1 MHMLILQL
9 FLQRLRDAF
18 EDNVR
23 VKSRLMMKDAVKKT
37 IGVRDVLRSTEG
49 CWKLDAVK
57 RTTDVLRS
65 TAVLLLGALLRR
77 RDRHWRY

>member
-9 FLQRLRDAF
+9 CLQCLRDAL

-37 IGVRDVLRSTEG
+37 IGVH
-49 CWKLDAVK
+49 
-57 RTTDVLRS
+57 DVLRS
-65 TAVLLLGALLRR
+65 TAVLLLGALLRGR
-77 RDRHWRY
+77 EWKPEKKKE

>member
-37 IGVRDVLRSTEG
+37 IGMR
-49 CWKLDAVK
+49 
-57 RTTDVLRS
+57 DVLRS

>member
-9 FLQRLRDAF
+9 FLQCLRDTF

-37 IGVRDVLRSTEG
+37 IGMH
-49 CWKLDAVK
+49 
-57 RTTDVLRS
+57 DVLRS
-65 TAVLLLGALLRR
+65 TAVLLLVALLRG
-77 RDRHWRY
+77 RDRH